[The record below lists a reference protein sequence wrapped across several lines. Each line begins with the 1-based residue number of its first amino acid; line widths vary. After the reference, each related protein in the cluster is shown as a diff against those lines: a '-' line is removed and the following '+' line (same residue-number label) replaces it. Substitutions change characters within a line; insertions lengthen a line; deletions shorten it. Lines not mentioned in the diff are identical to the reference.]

1 MNFPCNTCETNQ
13 FCSEIERCLNEM
25 ITKRYGEAEM
35 QDEENELTADFKKG
49 LKKIGGEEN
58 VLGKD
63 LNELELEIIKSAL
76 N

>member
-1 MNFPCNTCETNQ
+1 
-13 FCSEIERCLNEM
+13 M